1 MGHLVRS
8 GACGRKLAPRG
19 LVARQQLSAA
29 ADALPRCRASATDP
43 LTLRETRLDP
53 VPQTPGP
60 PEQLQ
65 HGSARGEHTTW
76 MTKARR
82 RRTNTRG
89 AAVDIKSAETAV
101 ASLYRSHGAPAAG
114 PPLRR
119 LAVRSPRRATPPTH
133 RCRARAR
140 APADDFAHDARMGC
154 RPCGFGALT
163 RTDDR
168 DVISRGCCPR
178 PAGDA
183 FLHRPNADEVTAA
196 AEDDVVRV
204 ADGKPVHDAGGCLD
218 WHSSPLAQLPDPRGR
233 VVAAGDRDRDAVQL
247 GAGHRVN
254 RSRRSSANSSWSS

>member
-1 MGHLVRS
+1 
-8 GACGRKLAPRG
+8 
-19 LVARQQLSAA
+19 
-29 ADALPRCRASATDP
+29 
-43 LTLRETRLDP
+43 
-53 VPQTPGP
+53 
-60 PEQLQ
+60 
-65 HGSARGEHTTW
+65 

-119 LAVRSPRRATPPTH
+119 LAVRSPRHLPTAAAEHEREPPQMTS
-133 RCRARAR
+133 RTTR
-140 APADDFAHDARMGC
+140 GC
-154 RPCGFGALT
+154 RPYGFGALT

-183 FLHRPNADEVTAA
+183 FLQRLNADEVWAA
-196 AEDDVVRV
+196 AEKCVVRV
-204 ADGKPVHDAGGCLD
+204 ADGKPVHDAGGCLN
-218 WHSSPLAQLPDPRGR
+218 WHSSPFAQLPDPRGR

-254 RSRRSSANSSWSS
+254 RSRRSSASSSWSS